1 MGDARGLR
9 VIEQGSPP
17 AKYRHQGHGE
27 HDHAH
32 ATLPMGKTSP
42 KQDTLGQR
50 LHIVQ
55 DRGTG
60 RRITRHAFEPGVN
73 QAEFTAPKHI
83 RHHSG
88 HAGCQPRSHH
98 DPITLLGTD
107 LLAFRYEN
115 QRENTQHRCQQKTQ
129 QQRIETR
136 IEIVEQ
142 RNTRRQQHEPRI
154 QQEHQPHISQHYVQ
168 PHNLPPRYSLFL
180 FFNRP
185 IRASIY
191 SLSLCTSSR
200 PSIVIL
206 NGILELR

>member
-1 MGDARGLR
+1 MRKFHLVLCSRSRQYD
-9 VIEQGSPP
+9 QC
-17 AKYRHQGHGE
+17 E
-27 HDHAH
+27 HHDTHTAQPVCSRTPEHHAV
-32 ATLPMGKTSP
+32 
-42 KQDTLGQR
+42 GQCF
-50 LHIVQ
+50 HIVQ

-98 DPITLLGTD
+98 DPIPLLGTD

-115 QRENTQHRCQQKTQ
+115 QRENTQHRRQQKTQ